1 MFWAQQMHS
10 NFSKMDKLRLKNMQQ
25 CRILQAPQIQE
36 FSINKYKG
44 EKIRIHKQNWTLKL
58 TAVSWEKDS

>member
-1 MFWAQQMHS
+1 
-10 NFSKMDKLRLKNMQQ
+10 MQQ

-44 EKIRIHKQNWTLKL
+44 EKISIHKQNWTLKL
-58 TAVSWEKDS
+58 TTVSLEKD

>member
-1 MFWAQQMHS
+1 M
-10 NFSKMDKLRLKNMQQ
+10 RLKNTQQ

-44 EKIRIHKQNWTLKL
+44 EKISIHKQNWTLKL
-58 TAVSWEKDS
+58 TTVSLEKD